1 MEKRRGSHE
10 PTNLQTLKRSRRKPQ
25 VGDVFVMLPP
35 DDRYLFGR
43 VIRTDALGPMK
54 ALLVYVYST
63 RAQIKDVPAGLSP
76 TALLIPPTFTN
87 WLGWV
92 HGRFETIAN
101 LPLGPSDVLEQHCF
115 YAAGRYY
122 NEDMQPLPAR
132 IEPCGVGGL
141 TSYRMLDDLISDAL
155 GIARV

>member
-1 MEKRRGSHE
+1 
-10 PTNLQTLKRSRRKPQ
+10 
-25 VGDVFVMLPP
+25 MLPP

-43 VIRTDALGPMK
+43 VIRTDALGPME
-54 ALLVYVYST
+54 ALLVYVYRT
-63 RAQIKDVPAGLSP
+63 RSQIRDVPADLSP
-76 TALLIPPTFTN
+76 KSLLIPPTFTN

-101 LPLGPSDVLEQHCF
+101 LPLGPNDLLEQHCF

-122 NEDMQPLPAR
+122 DEDMRPLPGR
-132 IEPCGVGGL
+132 IEPCGIGGL

-155 GIARV
+155 GIERI